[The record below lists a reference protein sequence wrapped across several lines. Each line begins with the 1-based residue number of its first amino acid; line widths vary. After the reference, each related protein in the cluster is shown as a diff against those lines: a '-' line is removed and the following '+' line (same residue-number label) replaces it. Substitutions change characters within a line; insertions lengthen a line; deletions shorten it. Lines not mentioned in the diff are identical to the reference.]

1 MVTQSDEVLAEHRRR
16 QAELY
21 GEPLGELIGRVADRL
36 GLTRARVADVLGL
49 SAPMISQLMSAQ
61 RIKIG
66 NPLVVRR
73 LQDLIVLADDAASGA
88 LPPDVIDG
96 RIADIRAQSGT
107 ATTDTTGRRTGA
119 TGTVCAI
126 QGLLRAAASAD
137 ELLAAAET
145 LRPGHP
151 ELAEFL
157 RVYGAGRTDEAVAHF
172 RAREHL
178 L

>member
-1 MVTQSDEVLAEHRRR
+1 MAQSDDVLADHRRR

-21 GEPLGELIGRVADRL
+21 GEPLGDLIGRVADRL

-49 SAPMISQLMSAQ
+49 SAPMVSQLMSAQ

-73 LQDLIVLADDAASGA
+73 LQDLVVLAEEASAGA
-88 LPPDVIDG
+88 LPPAAIEQ
-96 RIADIRAQSGT
+96 RIADVRAQSGT
-107 ATTDTTGRRTGA
+107 VTTDTGTRPPSA
-119 TGTVCAI
+119 TGVVRSI
-126 QGLLRAAASAD
+126 QGLLRAVASAD
-137 ELLAAAET
+137 DLLAAAYM
-145 LRPGHP
+145 LRPEHP

-172 RAREHL
+172 RAHEHL

>member
-1 MVTQSDEVLAEHRRR
+1 MTQSDEVLAEHRRR

-21 GEPLGELIGRVADRL
+21 GEPLGDLIGRVAGRL
-36 GLTRARVADVLGL
+36 GMTRARVAEVLGL
-49 SAPMISQLMSAQ
+49 SAPMVSQLMSAQ

-73 LQDLIVLADDAASGA
+73 LQDLVALANEVAAGRV
-88 LPPDVIDG
+88 PPAAIEQRV
-96 RIADIRAQSGT
+96 AEVRAQTGGVTTDSGQRRPT
-107 ATTDTTGRRTGA
+107 ATGVVRS
-119 TGTVCAI
+119 I
-126 QGLLRAAASAD
+126 QGLLRAVASAD
-137 ELLAAAET
+137 ELLAAADR
-145 LRPGHP
+145 LRPQHP

-172 RAREHL
+172 QAREHL